1 MSLQTCEI
9 LKGALVHC
17 TAQQTGDGIIF
28 DIHDDTSVDVVFGCG
43 TIMQY
48 CPRDQLTGSEL
59 WTARPG
65 QATREAIRIALLHA
79 ATLEN
84 ERLAVKHSRR
94 SRD

>member
-1 MSLQTCEI
+1 MSMHTCEI

-17 TAQQTGDGIIF
+17 AAQQAGDGIIF
-28 DIHDDTSVDVVFGCG
+28 DIHDDASVDVVFGCG

-48 CPRDQLTGSEL
+48 CPFVQLTGSEL

-84 ERLAVKHSRR
+84 ERLAARHLRR